1 MSDKKTG
8 LKKKDVHAEGYF
20 KLKTGAVD
28 RLVNAKD
35 APEVSEAEIKKFT
48 SKGKLNIPQW
58 LKIALIKF
66 WFAGAVCYFFLWGL
80 GLYLHGLDLLLAL
93 AIGLGV
99 VTDLMANKLLR
110 SFEREERANDK
121 WMMVTVR
128 KYWSIFL
135 NVVYAGVLLFCV
147 FRTYY
152 ALNIM
157 MGVDPNVDM
166 TSAEAMLGV
175 EPILFGIFYLA
186 FDMLFITIRNTFV
199 KIFREAGEKV
209 SAGGR

>member
-1 MSDKKTG
+1 MSGKKTKTREITSAG
-8 LKKKDVHAEGYF
+8 NY
-20 KLKTGAVD
+20 KLKTKAID
-28 RLVNAKD
+28 RLVNAEN
-35 APEVSEAEIKKFT
+35 APEVSEEEINKYRGKKKFSIP
-48 SKGKLNIPQW
+48 SKV
-58 LKIALIKF
+58 KIVLLKF

-80 GLYLHGLDLLLAL
+80 GLYIHGLDLLLAM

-99 VTDLMANKLLR
+99 TTDLMANKLLR
-110 SFEREERANDK
+110 SFEKEEGENDR

-135 NVVYAGVLLFCV
+135 NVLYAGVLLYCV

-152 ALNIM
+152 ALNILL
-157 MGVDPNVDM
+157 GVDPNADI

-186 FDMLFITIRNTFV
+186 FDMLFIKVKNTFIT
-199 KIFREAGEKV
+199 IFRDAGAKVRAGE
-209 SAGGR
+209 R

>member
-1 MSDKKTG
+1 MSDKRSK
-8 LKKKDVHAEGYF
+8 AENKAADHY
-20 KLKTGAVD
+20 KLKTKAVD
-28 RLVNAKD
+28 RLVNSKD
-35 APEVSEAEIKKFT
+35 APDVSDAEIRKYT
-48 SKGKLNIPQW
+48 SKGKLSIPSW

-110 SFEREERANDK
+110 SFEKEERANDK

-152 ALNIM
+152 ALNVM
-157 MGVDPNVDM
+157 LGVDPNVDM

-186 FDMLFITIRNTFV
+186 FDMLFITVRNNFI
-199 KIFREAGEKV
+199 KIFREAGAKV